1 MMLFI
6 KLSEEGLCILSNFG
20 TFLGLIMVIWGND
33 FTYSLYLPVIA
44 AFKKLARKLRNR
56 V

>member
-33 FTYSLYLPVIA
+33 FSYSLYLPVIS
-44 AFKKLARKLRNR
+44 AFKKTCTQIA
-56 V
+56 